1 MGSGLRVRG
10 FGFRILGLGFLGS
23 GFTVRGFGFRILGLG
38 FRVVGFV
45 TALFSAQAHA
55 LRLLRGV
62 GRDVLQTPI
71 AEAHGG
77 GGGVRLLQFRAL
89 INEFCLR
96 LQGIGIRIDLYNT

>member
-1 MGSGLRVRG
+1 MYPGLWVLGLGIVGSGLRVRG

-77 GGGVRLLQFRAL
+77 GGGGSGCYSL
-89 INEFCLR
+89 EH
-96 LQGIGIRIDLYNT
+96 